1 MQVDYS
7 VLETIHRMLRQLT
20 DLKEQIARCPKVEK
34 ASENILAAVDKR
46 LADVKQIWMTTKKA
60 ADEKQL
66 QLRQREARIETSIG
80 RRNAADN
87 NKEFQLLNDQI
98 AADKQASSVLSDEIL
113 ELLERIDQID
123 IDTKQC
129 KSDLEAAKIEHENV
143 CAKTRDRLVTLQSE
157 LKRIQVELVAEEKK
171 LAPEL
176 VPEYRRLVL
185 ANGESALA
193 PTLGETCGNCH
204 QVLNTHIFTQL
215 RQRKIVICR
224 ACNSILYL
232 SERATA
238 ANT

>member
-7 VLETIHRMLRQLT
+7 VLQTIHRMLRQLT
-20 DLKEQIARCPKVEK
+20 DLKDQIARCPRVEK
-34 ASENILAAVDKR
+34 ASENILAAVDRR
-46 LADVKQIWMTTKKA
+46 LIDSKQNWMTTKKA

-66 QLRQREARIETSIG
+66 QLRQREARVETLIG
-80 RRNAADN
+80 RRNASDN

-123 IDTKQC
+123 LDVKNCKAELETA
-129 KSDLEAAKIEHENV
+129 KSDHEAIRAKV
-143 CAKTRDRLVTLQSE
+143 KDRRATLLSE
-157 LKRIQVELVAEEKK
+157 LTRVEGELAAEEKK
-171 LAPEL
+171 ITVALL
-176 VPEYRRLVL
+176 PEYRRLVA

-193 PTLGETCGNCH
+193 ETKGETCGNCH

-224 ACNSILYL
+224 ACNSILYR
-232 SERATA
+232 SEQITTA
-238 ANT
+238 NA